1 MEKIF
6 GIVRAALA
14 SGGGFLVA
22 IGYMDEST
30 VQTASGGMEAIIG
43 GIMTLAT
50 AYWSWRSKQTA

>member
-50 AYWSWRSKQTA
+50 AYWSWQSKKAA